1 MRVFR
6 VKKLNRKKSEKINKQ
21 KHQCGR
27 SGGLRGLAL
36 ASFACENTV
45 DLQACI
51 YCVYVYCAFVF
62 YLYLLCVYVYCVLA
76 GMPVAR
82 KAGQQL
88 RLLNYLLPPLN
99 YLLPPLNYLLPP
111 LNYLLPPLNYLLPP
125 LNYLLPP
132 LNYLLQPLNY
142 LLPPL
147 NCHQAGQQLRLLNNH
162 KPTKYYGC
170 STTTNTADPR
180 WARVP
185 NRGEGSEIADR
196 V

>member
-1 MRVFR
+1 MPLRVFR

-45 DLQACI
+45 GLQACI

-88 RLLNYLLPPLN
+88 RL
-99 YLLPPLNYLLPP
+99 